1 MDIYFPISYLNE
13 IILKQTSYKRSDL
26 ELSNVDEYGII
37 SKSETVNFE

>member
-1 MDIYFPISYLNE
+1 MDIYFPICYLNE